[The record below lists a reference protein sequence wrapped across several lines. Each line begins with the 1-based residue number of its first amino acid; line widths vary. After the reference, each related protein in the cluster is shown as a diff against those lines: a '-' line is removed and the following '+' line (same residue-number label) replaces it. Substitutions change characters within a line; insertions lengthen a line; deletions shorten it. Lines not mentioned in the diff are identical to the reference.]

1 MSETEALR
9 SPIDEFMKLFA
20 VSDTVRLTALQIWK
34 TVEGRLR
41 NIAKLEAVTAAI
53 IFFAQRVTS
62 SESQAKQEQKK
73 LLEMMF
79 YSNR

>member
-20 VSDTVRLTALQIWK
+20 VDDTVRLTALQIWK
-34 TVEGRLR
+34 SLEGRLR
-41 NIAKLEAVTAAI
+41 NSAKLEAVTAAI
-53 IFFAQRVTS
+53 IFFAQRVAS
-62 SESQAKQEQKK
+62 SESQARRDQKQ
-73 LLEMMF
+73 LVEMMF